1 MKLFKSIKF
10 TVLLLTLMISL
21 AGFAQP
27 KDKFVIVLDAG
38 HGGKDYGAVY
48 GEFIEKNIALSVVLK
63 IGQILEK
70 NKSIKVI
77 YTREDDVFVEL
88 IQRAAIANKAHANF
102 FLSIHCNASK
112 APASGTESFVMGTTK
127 IASNLE
133 VAKKENAVITLEND
147 YKSNYEGYDPNAIE
161 SVIGITMLQEE
172 HMDQS
177 IALASMLQS
186 EYTDHLNRKN
196 RGVKQAPFLVLHKA
210 FMPSVL
216 TELGF
221 ISNKEEGKFLNS
233 EEGQNKIADAIAL
246 AIINYK
252 NGYIG
257 NATLFAEKEVVK
269 SKTYDNK
276 FEKKDTNS
284 KKQSHDSKVN
294 KKEKKNVQ
302 ENIVVEEN
310 IESVLDKGNKQL
322 TYKIQIATGAKK
334 IKPIP
339 SNFKGLDSISI
350 SEEQMKFKYYYG
362 ETVDYEEAKLLLKR
376 ARKVGYK
383 SSFIITLNQ

>member
-1 MKLFKSIKF
+1 
-10 TVLLLTLMISL
+10 
-21 AGFAQP
+21 
-27 KDKFVIVLDAG
+27 
-38 HGGKDYGAVY
+38 
-48 GEFIEKNIALSVVLK
+48 
-63 IGQILEK
+63 
-70 NKSIKVI
+70 
-77 YTREDDVFVEL
+77 
-88 IQRAAIANKAHANF
+88 
-102 FLSIHCNASK
+102 
-112 APASGTESFVMGTTK
+112 
-127 IASNLE
+127 
-133 VAKKENAVITLEND
+133 
-147 YKSNYEGYDPNAIE
+147 
-161 SVIGITMLQEE
+161 
-172 HMDQS
+172 
-177 IALASMLQS
+177 
-186 EYTDHLNRKN
+186 
-196 RGVKQAPFLVLHKA
+196 VLHKA

-269 SKTYDNK
+269 SKTSDNK